1 MPERV
6 ARRPVFTLADRMFS
20 WADLVALAQLDGAWA
35 DVEKAAHSGIAGL
48 RRAEAENRRP
58 TSDEIAEA
66 ATRFRY
72 ARNLLA
78 GEQLIE
84 WLEHWQLPPADWRAY
99 VERELVREPSAG
111 GREDAVGELATED
124 DEVEKAVWA
133 EAVCSGFLNR
143 LAERMAGGGA
153 LAVAAGERLDG
164 VGAETV
170 ARVRAAT
177 ARARTDGVTEDAIA
191 HEVAVHRLE
200 WLHVEAVTMS
210 VPLEDTARE
219 AALRVLVDGRSLADV
234 ARECGTHASPL
245 SAFAGDLDPELSSAL
260 VAAEEGELVGPLR
273 RDDGFALVLVE
284 RKTPPTADEP
294 QTRRRAEERIARRAV
309 ERAML
314 EHVEWHERL

>member
-99 VERELVREPSAG
+99 VERELVREPSA
-111 GREDAVGELATED
+111 A
-124 DEVEKAVWA
+124 
-133 EAVCSGFLNR
+133 CSTSF
-143 LAERMAGGGA
+143 
-153 LAVAAGERLDG
+153 
-164 VGAETV
+164 
-170 ARVRAAT
+170 
-177 ARARTDGVTEDAIA
+177 
-191 HEVAVHRLE
+191 
-200 WLHVEAVTMS
+200 
-210 VPLEDTARE
+210 
-219 AALRVLVDGRSLADV
+219 
-234 ARECGTHASPL
+234 
-245 SAFAGDLDPELSSAL
+245 SS
-260 VAAEEGELVGPLR
+260 
-273 RDDGFALVLVE
+273 
-284 RKTPPTADEP
+284 
-294 QTRRRAEERIARRAV
+294 RRRARCSSSAGTPPASPSGC
-309 ERAML
+309 A
-314 EHVEWHERL
+314 